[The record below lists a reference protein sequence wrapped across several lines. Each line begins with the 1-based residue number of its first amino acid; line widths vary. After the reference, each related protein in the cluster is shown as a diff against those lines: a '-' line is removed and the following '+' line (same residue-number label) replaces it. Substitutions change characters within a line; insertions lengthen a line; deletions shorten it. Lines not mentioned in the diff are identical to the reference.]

1 MKIGAGGLQAI
12 IAQEAAK
19 GVEAKGVKTPVEQAQ
34 EQIEDP
40 VLRKQLYELNKA
52 AERMRRA
59 AEMFNQPL
67 EFQVKL
73 KDKKK
78 PRINSRDRRTGA
90 EREYTLEE
98 AEAWLAEM
106 DQKEGR
112 VLNGY
117 V

>member
-1 MKIGAGGLQAI
+1 MKIGAGGLQAL

-19 GVEAKGVKTPVEQAQ
+19 AVEAKTVKTPAEQELIQ
-34 EQIEDP
+34 TEDP
-40 VLRKQLYELNKA
+40 ELRKQIYQLNKA
-52 AERMRRA
+52 AERMRKA

-67 EFQVKL
+67 EFKVKL

-78 PRINSRDRRTGA
+78 PRISARDRRTGA
-90 EREYTLEE
+90 EKDYTLQE
-98 AEAWLAEM
+98 AEAWLEEV
-106 DQKEGR
+106 KENRGR

>member
-12 IAQEAAK
+12 IAQEASK
-19 GVEAKGVKTPVEQAQ
+19 GLEAKPVKTPAEQEFIQ
-34 EQIEDP
+34 SEDP
-40 VLRKQLYELNKA
+40 ELRKQVYQLNKA

-59 AEMFNQPL
+59 AEMYNQPL
-67 EFQVKL
+67 EFRVKH
-73 KDKKK
+73 KEKNK
-78 PRINSRDRRTGA
+78 PRINARDNRTGA

-106 DQKEGR
+106 EEKQGKM
-112 VLNGY
+112 LNGY